1 MIATHTT
8 IRVGLVLGSLLLSGS
23 AWADDRERQVAT
35 EINKANEVLRGGD
48 VDGAV
53 KAYQKVQEGTT
64 ERSDLSYNLAVA
76 QYRKGDMASAQQL
89 FKQSA
94 TAENDAV
101 AAKARFNLGNCNYA
115 AALKQA
121 ESDRAGAI
129 KGLNDA
135 ISDYRSALEVDPN
148 DADSRANIELASAMI
163 DKLREQEQKDQQ
175 QKDQQQKDQQQKDQQ
190 QKDQQQKDQQQK
202 GGEKN
207 EQKQDK
213 PQSSENK
220 QQQDQQKADEKK
232 EQQKPEQSQ
241 GKDSK
246 EQKESQDKEPKSGD
260 DKKNEKPEP
269 KDSKSEGKDSKE
281 QQSQEKQSA
290 DQKQQPRPTTQK
302 NSKDKQPEQEPAA
315 QADEKKEQGKAAP
328 KGSLTAADE
337 KAGKDEQKEKAAAAE
352 MAPDGTMTVQ
362 EAEKMLQSIRDQE
375 MLRRLKRQATE
386 RNQHIPVDR
395 DW

>member
-64 ERSDLSYNLAVA
+64 ARSDLSYNMAVA

-163 DKLREQEQKDQQ
+163 DKLREQEKKDQQ

-386 RNQHIPVDR
+386 RNQHVPVDR